1 MTDTAGA
8 ADFTV
13 QGRPGDSVFL
23 LCPQT
28 EAASTWI
35 EEHIP
40 SDAMF
45 LGSAVAVEHR
55 YIGDI
60 IEGIQSDELT
70 VEKA

>member
-1 MTDTAGA
+1 MTATQRA

-13 QGRPGDSVFL
+13 QNHGSIFL

-40 SDAMF
+40 ADAMT

-55 YIGDI
+55 YISDI
-60 IEGIQSDELT
+60 IEGAQGDGLI
-70 VEKA
+70 VMAA